1 MDLLQATEVVS
12 SHLTRMDTLYGSV
25 IFDEWAV
32 VSVFDRKARLLHYSG
47 PRREEV
53 LESFARDVRHFLG
66 DLVSGEHHVGHF
78 DFSRDAAGAAY
89 DAYMVL
95 GEGCFLVCNNMRASM
110 DEIAKDERW
119 LRAQVPFAELSDYC
133 GSDPLIYAV

>member
-1 MDLLQATEVVS
+1 MDLAQATEVVK
-12 SHLTRMDTLYGSV
+12 SHLTRMDGLYGSV

-66 DLVSGEHHVGHF
+66 DLVSGEHHVGYF
-78 DFSRDAAGAAY
+78 DFSRDATGAAY

-95 GEGCFLVCNNMRASM
+95 GEGCFLVCNNLGASM
-110 DEIAKDERW
+110 DEITRDERW
-119 LRAQVPFAELSDYC
+119 LRAQVPFAELSDVF
-133 GSDPLIYAV
+133 GSDPLIYFG